1 VLARTVGHRG
11 DMAEV
16 FVEYHSTF
24 TSPNGINYRAR
35 ACGGPADD
43 GLWWGWIEFVPTDG
57 GPALR
62 SSRETTQPNRA
73 DAIYWATGLTPVYL
87 EGASERRLT
96 PRGVPAPPDPDE
108 PAYDEPAPRLLIE
121 PPATVDD
128 LNTVRRPGAAYS
140 TRLPRRGPSRPS
152 DE

>member
-1 VLARTVGHRG
+1 MERWTRTIAVAQTRTPRGNRIGLRIESLLESGSLSSIRRASDRSTSERDRMPPRLSGHVLARTVGHGG

-73 DAIYWATGLTPVYL
+73 DAIYWATGL
-87 EGASERRLT
+87 
-96 PRGVPAPPDPDE
+96 
-108 PAYDEPAPRLLIE
+108 
-121 PPATVDD
+121 
-128 LNTVRRPGAAYS
+128 
-140 TRLPRRGPSRPS
+140 
-152 DE
+152 